1 MKNQEHQQNN
11 KQNQRTHKIEAANCT
26 LIMLRG
32 ILRNVQYLFLF
43 FSVLLVFLALQKLQ
57 YLPQH
62 NSIGIREGAADF
74 DKPDYNELKS
84 SFYYRGGDETKEIGW
99 RSFRVGVFN
108 FILPSFSSPS
118 SASLSRNRSEKNEY
132 YLTVPP
138 PNDRPESVAYIL
150 DLSIRHQSADIDTN
164 TIAKNARTLAKSIQ
178 RMHSGSKYDYKLY
191 AISNSKAILPSP
203 ANDENDNDRWIK
215 IFKLGFEIIDSK
227 VYREKDDDID
237 SIRGEATTRSS
248 NKLIGS
254 NRHMYKIWKRHDLI
268 ISLSG
273 IELHSSWNLDG
284 LFDILLSKNSRRF
297 PGVDSFL
304 LQPHHSYT
312 RGREEILIF
321 NGSSHR
327 AYETCLKF
335 FSCVTADGTVSN
347 GMAKDTEAEADVNRR
362 CIDQIDSN
370 RGLAMCTYHQD
381 FIDCSEMLTKD
392 ATR

>member
-1 MKNQEHQQNN
+1 
-11 KQNQRTHKIEAANCT
+11 
-26 LIMLRG
+26 MLRG

-99 RSFRVGVFN
+99 RSFRVGVFK

-118 SASLSRNRSEKNEY
+118 SASSSSSSTSSLSRNSRSENNDY

-138 PNDRPESVAYIL
+138 PNDRPKSVAYIL
-150 DLSIRHQSADIDTN
+150 DLSIRNQSADIVDTN
-164 TIAKNARTLAKSIQ
+164 TIANSRTLAKSIQ

-191 AISNSKAILPSP
+191 AFSNSKAILSSP
-203 ANDENDNDRWIK
+203 TNDENENDNDRRIK
-215 IFKLGFEIIDSK
+215 IFKLGFEIIDL
-227 VYREKDDDID
+227 YREKDDDID
-237 SIRGEATTRSS
+237 SIRGETTTTSS

-284 LFDILLSKNSRRF
+284 LFDILLSKNSLRF

-335 FSCVTADGTVSN
+335 FSCVTADGIVSN
-347 GMAKDTEAEADVNRR
+347 GMAKETEAEADVSRR

-381 FIDCSEMLTKD
+381 FIDCSESMLTKD

>member
-1 MKNQEHQQNN
+1 
-11 KQNQRTHKIEAANCT
+11 
-26 LIMLRG
+26 MLRG

-99 RSFRVGVFN
+99 RSFRVGVFK

-118 SASLSRNRSEKNEY
+118 SASSSSTYSSLSRNRSENNEY

-138 PNDRPESVAYIL
+138 PNDRPKSVAYIL
-150 DLSIRHQSADIDTN
+150 DLSTRHQAADIVDTN
-164 TIAKNARTLAKSIQ
+164 TIANARRLAKSIQ
-178 RMHSGSKYDYKLY
+178 RMHSGSKYDFKLY
-191 AISNSKAILPSP
+191 AFSNSKAILPSP
-203 ANDENDNDRWIK
+203 ANDENGNDRWIR

-227 VYREKDDDID
+227 VFREKTDDIN
-237 SIRGEATTRSS
+237 SIRGEATTRSN

-284 LFDILLSKNSRRF
+284 LFDILLSKNSLRF

-347 GMAKDTEAEADVNRR
+347 GIVKDTEADVNRR

-381 FIDCSEMLTKD
+381 FIDCSESMLTKD
-392 ATR
+392 AT